1 MAPEW
6 KVCGCDVTMPF
17 LMLLWNFCRVL
28 PSIGARDSA
37 TMVRVI
43 YDYIELLEVANLSFS
58 TSTRTGLRS
67 RQRHD
72 CGGGFSEG
80 KSGLCQIRCGS

>member
-6 KVCGCDVTMPF
+6 KVCGCDVMRPF
-17 LMLLWNFCRVL
+17 WCCYGIFVV
-28 PSIGARDSA
+28 SVTGIGACGSA
-37 TMVRVI
+37 AMVRVI
-43 YDYIELLEVANLSFS
+43 YDYIDLLEVANLSFS

-72 CGGGFSEG
+72 CGGGHSEP
-80 KSGLCQIRCGS
+80 KSGLSQIKCGS